1 MYKDILIIDPF
12 DEIKG
17 TFFAALSLT
26 KGRD

>member
-17 TFFAALSLT
+17 TFFAALSL
-26 KGRD
+26 KKERE